1 MVNLPDKQP
10 SEIHEMTRIQANLVL
25 LLTAAIWG
33 AAFTSQNLAMQSI
46 GPWWFVGTR
55 FVIGF
60 LVVLPFALRENR
72 KAVRPVT
79 RRDIMTFG
87 IIGLALF
94 GGAVTQQIG
103 MLTTSVTNTSFLT
116 GLYVIIVPVLSVIV
130 LRRAPHWIIWPAALM
145 ALAGIYY
152 LSGGDLT
159 RLKIGD
165 FWVIV
170 SAVCFATQ
178 ILLVGMFV
186 SESARPL
193 TLSAVQFLV
202 CGIAVLAVAAAVE
215 PVTWLGL
222 RAAAPE
228 ILYAGV
234 FSSGVAYTLQVV
246 GQRWTTSPQ
255 AAIFLAS
262 ESLFGALFGALLLG
276 ERITLTGYLGCGLIF
291 AAMVMVELVPELT
304 KATAKQV

>member
-1 MVNLPDKQP
+1 
-10 SEIHEMTRIQANLVL
+10 MTRIQANLIL

-33 AAFTSQNLAMQSI
+33 AAFVSQNLAMQSI

-60 LVVLPFALRENR
+60 FVVLPFAIRENS
-72 KAVRPVT
+72 KAKTPLT
-79 RRDIMTFG
+79 RRDITAFG
-87 IIGLALF
+87 VIGLALF
-94 GGAVTQQIG
+94 GGAATQQIG

-116 GLYVIIVPVLSVIV
+116 GLYVIIVPVLSVLV
-130 LRRAPHWIIWPAALM
+130 MRKMPHWIIWPAALM

-165 FWVIV
+165 FWVIACAAFF
-170 SAVCFATQ
+170 AVQ
-178 ILLVGMFV
+178 MLLVGIFV

-202 CGIAVLAVAAAVE
+202 CGIGGLAVAGVIE
-215 PVTWLGL
+215 PVTWSGL
-222 RAAAPE
+222 KAAGPE
-228 ILYAGV
+228 ILYAGIL
-234 FSSGVAYTLQVV
+234 SSGVAYTLQVV
-246 GQRWTTSPQ
+246 GQRWTTAPQ

-276 ERITLTGYLGCGLIF
+276 ERITLAGYLGCGLIF
-291 AAMVMVELVPELT
+291 VAMVLVEIVPELT
-304 KATAKQV
+304 KTMARRA